1 MCMSHIEELKKKA
14 NQVELLQKEVVART
28 WGVHK
33 IQDNDIATKFYTGLP
48 SFAVFLWL
56 YK

>member
-1 MCMSHIEELKKKA
+1 MSHIKELEKKA

-28 WGVHK
+28 WGVHQ
-33 IQDNDIATKFYTGLP
+33 IQDNDIATKFYTGFP
-48 SFAVFLWL
+48 SFAVLLWL